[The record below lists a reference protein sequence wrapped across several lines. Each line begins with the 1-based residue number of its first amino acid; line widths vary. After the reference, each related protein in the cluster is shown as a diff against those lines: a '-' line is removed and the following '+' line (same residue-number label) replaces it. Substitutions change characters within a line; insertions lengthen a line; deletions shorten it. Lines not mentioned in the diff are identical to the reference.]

1 MCSKLNVD
9 IIIDTILWWHC
20 DTMFGSM
27 IVSTFHFEYIV
38 KVLEKH
44 KYMEGESLIP
54 YICTLWPNNVF
65 IKHVINTYCRNPS
78 FGLATKARGCGSQE
92 ERSPGVK
99 RKEARESKGR
109 KPGSKGKGIGRVRA
123 KRKPGSHQILPG
135 VITYS
140 RESKE
145 VRGSVREWAF
155 TLPRQLPF
163 WESASWRVKSQW
175 IVALLVPL
183 ESSWNVNV

>member
-54 YICTLWPNNVF
+54 YICTLWPNNVI
-65 IKHVINTYCRNPS
+65 IKHVISTY
-78 FGLATKARGCGSQE
+78 LLKA
-92 ERSPGVK
+92 
-99 RKEARESKGR
+99 
-109 KPGSKGKGIGRVRA
+109 
-123 KRKPGSHQILPG
+123 HQLFMYICVHLYIHKY
-135 VITYS
+135 VCNQIHT
-140 RESKE
+140 
-145 VRGSVREWAF
+145 
-155 TLPRQLPF
+155 T
-163 WESASWRVKSQW
+163 
-175 IVALLVPL
+175 
-183 ESSWNVNV
+183 